1 MIKTQ
6 VQLQEWQYRAA
17 KRESA
22 RTSRSLSDLV
32 REGLVMVL
40 QRSATASQGDLEGL
54 AGKYTPRSVEDLKSH
69 DRAWVEA
76 IR

>member
-6 VQLQEWQYRAA
+6 VQLQEWQYQAA

-22 RTSRSLSDLV
+22 RTSRSLSDLI

-40 QRSATASQGDLEGL
+40 QKSAAAPRGDLESL

>member
-6 VQLQEWQYRAA
+6 VQLLEWQYQAA
-17 KRESA
+17 KKEGA
-22 RTSRSLSDLV
+22 RTSRSLSDLM
-32 REGLVMVL
+32 REGLEMVL
-40 QRSATASQGDLEGL
+40 QRSAAAPRGDLEGL